1 MTFINSILIHYTWYG
16 IALLALLLT
25 LFFVQLYYYAIAYN
39 RIYNY
44 RLMRRRNTRCDNPP
58 ISVIVAIRGESE
70 RFLDTE
76 LPTLLAQEYHTFE
89 VVVIYIG
96 SDMDYLRE
104 LERIRDN
111 NAHMRLT
118 KLGGNDRIRIS
129 TKQAL
134 NIGIK
139 SAHYDNLL
147 FTTSGAV
154 PRSNEWIAYM
164 AKGFERGMV
173 VTAPSVPNF
182 EDGGKIRTTLM
193 RTAELHQW
201 RNAFASAV
209 NGELYCAPR
218 SNFGFTHRLYDAT
231 RGYNH
236 LALDNG
242 DNDLYV
248 QSIANAQ
255 RTAVVLSPHSVVVE
269 ERSSRWSEWLE
280 YMRYNNSTRVHYP
293 LKARMNGNRERG
305 SRILFF
311 LASICSLVV
320 LPSELRIAVA
330 LLVLL
335 RYAIVVW
342 STRRTAHKLGEKRIA
357 KLYWLYDIVGPVL
370 EVMTRAR
377 IDNSSKVWR

>member
-44 RLMRRRNTRCDNPP
+44 RLMRRRNKRCDNPP

-173 VTAPSVPNF
+173 VTAPSVPSF

-342 STRRTAHKLGEKRIA
+342 STRRTARKLGEKRIA

>member
-1 MTFINSILIHYTWYG
+1 MGCYF
-16 IALLALLLT
+16 
-25 LFFVQLYYYAIAYN
+25 
-39 RIYNY
+39 
-44 RLMRRRNTRCDNPP
+44 NTQ
-58 ISVIVAIRGESE
+58 V
-70 RFLDTE
+70 
-76 LPTLLAQEYHTFE
+76 
-89 VVVIYIG
+89 
-96 SDMDYLRE
+96 
-104 LERIRDN
+104 
-111 NAHMRLT
+111 
-118 KLGGNDRIRIS
+118 
-129 TKQAL
+129 
-134 NIGIK
+134 
-139 SAHYDNLL
+139 NL
-147 FTTSGAV
+147 
-154 PRSNEWIAYM
+154 
-164 AKGFERGMV
+164 
-173 VTAPSVPNF
+173 
-182 EDGGKIRTTLM
+182 
-193 RTAELHQW
+193 
-201 RNAFASAV
+201 SAV
-209 NGELYCAPR
+209 TYLQLAATLVQQVCPGAFSIAEDLSGMPGLCRPVDEGG
-218 SNFGFTHRLYDAT
+218 FGFTHRLYDAT

-311 LASICSLVV
+311 LTSICSLVV

-342 STRRTAHKLGEKRIA
+342 STRRTARKLGEKRIA